1 MTDELALDSY
11 VQSSFFDIRATVGS
25 TGMLHSKNKSFCST
39 IAINIELFHNCK
51 WTISFGILVA
61 LDMEE
66 VESGRRHHLI
76 VLTRM
81 V

>member
-1 MTDELALDSY
+1 MTNEFAVDFDVWSC
-11 VQSSFFDIRATVGS
+11 FFDVRVTIGG
-25 TGMLHSKNKSFCST
+25 TGVPCSKNKSLCLSV
-39 IAINIELFHNCK
+39 AIDIELFHNCK
-51 WTISFGILVA
+51 GAVSFCILVA